1 MAMIRCI
8 SCGKEVSD
16 RVPKCMYCGAQIGAA
31 GAQRW
36 TGIGDPAA
44 NGWVNGGT
52 GSLDLTVNGTG
63 QGNAGGSIPVSAPAM
78 QSNNSLIPSS
88 VPAKNS
94 GNSFISASVPAKESG
109 NSTIPPEAPTGGSGI
124 FYMPGPSSAGSGTAA
139 AGPVAG
145 ESSAAPAENTDNAV
159 YKGSAGMAAT
169 DGREPA
175 VAAGNGTYKPG
186 DSTGTREAPQM
197 QGSFRNGPDPQA
209 QDRSAAQGT
218 WQGQGDPMSNGS
230 NPPVKENPLVR
241 WFKSKPFGKKVLI
254 VALTVLLGPPIII
267 GLFKGIISS
276 VSGSSRSS
284 SRSSAAYEQEVEAE
298 EIKRT
303 EEAAP
308 AESTKIAMPEKASA
322 LKGESYEDVVKILEG
337 AGFSNIKLVADPD
350 LINGFLHDDG
360 DVEKVSVGGHTSFSK
375 KDSFDPDVEIV
386 ITYHTYPED
395 KKKEQEAKAEPTKA
409 ENTDVSA
416 SAKDDGKV
424 TQTFKEKMDAY
435 EAFFDEYIAFMNK
448 YMSADETQMMSMMT
462 DYMNFMLKY
471 SEAMEALDSI
481 DQDSLSA
488 ADLAYY
494 TEVMLRIDA
503 KLMNSMY

>member
-44 NGWVNGGT
+44 NGGVNGGT

-63 QGNAGGSIPVSAPAM
+63 QGNAGGSIPVSTPAI
-78 QSNNSLIPSS
+78 QSDNSFIPSS

-94 GNSFISASVPAKESG
+94 GNSFIPASVPAKESG
-109 NSTIPPEAPTGGSGI
+109 NSTISSEAPTGGSGI
-124 FYMPGPSSAGSGTAA
+124 FYMTGPSSAGSGTAA

-159 YKGSAGMAAT
+159 YKGSAGAAAT
-169 DGREPA
+169 DSREPA
-175 VAAGNGTYKPG
+175 FAAGNG
-186 DSTGTREAPQM
+186 ST
-197 QGSFRNGPDPQA
+197 
-209 QDRSAAQGT
+209 
-218 WQGQGDPMSNGS
+218 
-230 NPPVKENPLVR
+230 PPAKENPLVR
-241 WFKSKPFGKKVLI
+241 WFMGKPFGKKVLI

-284 SRSSAAYEQEVEAE
+284 SRSSAVYEQEVEAE

-308 AESTKIAMPEKASA
+308 TESTKIAMPEKASA

-375 KDSFDPDVEIV
+375 KDSFEPDVEIV

>member
-145 ESSAAPAENTDNAV
+145 ESSAAPAENTDH
-159 YKGSAGMAAT
+159 
-169 DGREPA
+169 
-175 VAAGNGTYKPG
+175 
-186 DSTGTREAPQM
+186 
-197 QGSFRNGPDPQA
+197 
-209 QDRSAAQGT
+209 SAAQGT